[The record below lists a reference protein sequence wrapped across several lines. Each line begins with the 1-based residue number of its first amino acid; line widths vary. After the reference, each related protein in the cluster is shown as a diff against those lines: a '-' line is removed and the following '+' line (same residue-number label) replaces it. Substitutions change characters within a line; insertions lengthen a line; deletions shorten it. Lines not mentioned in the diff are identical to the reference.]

1 MDVETLWD
9 GKKAYLP
16 QKLSELYLKELTTIE
31 MLEHAKQYK
40 RQENEEGP
48 VGGQG
53 ARETHIHFAERF
65 SNSCIRLQY
74 VLIDPKENFGNVPDN
89 FFSTFSTGK
98 IALLDAP
105 CGTGAGALSLLYTLK
120 ELRKHKRLPRLP
132 LDIEILA
139 CDFSESARNMYS
151 KLLNEAIPEL
161 ATVDINV
168 QYEVRDWDAFDMAS
182 TTLLM
187 RQFVTLECDEFFVLV
202 SAFSGIDKENNEKL
216 DNSLKQIQ
224 MSLSPERYTVVHVEP
239 GTKNAQ
245 SLFKRL
251 KASLVSLFTAANS
264 PQQYSCKERFLWLDP
279 VNERDVQSNVSVSL
293 NSRNKA

>member
-16 QKLSELYLKELTTIE
+16 QKLSALYLKELTTIE
-31 MLEHAKQYK
+31 MLDHAKNYK

-53 ARETHIHFAERF
+53 IRETHIHFAERF

-74 VLIDPKENFGNVPDN
+74 VLIDPNENFGNVPEN

-105 CGTGAGALSLLYTLK
+105 CGTGAGSLSLLYTLK
-120 ELRKHKRLPRLP
+120 ELRKHKRLPQLP
-132 LDIEILA
+132 LDIKILA

-151 KLLNEAIPEL
+151 KLLDEAIPEL
-161 ATVDINV
+161 ATVNINIEYV
-168 QYEVRDWDAFDMAS
+168 IRDWNAFDMAS

-187 RQFVTLECDEFFVLV
+187 REFVATECEEFFVLV
-202 SAFSGIDKENNEKL
+202 SAFSGIDKANNEKL
-216 DNSLKQIQ
+216 DNSLTQIQ

-239 GTKNAQ
+239 FTKNSQ
-245 SLFKRL
+245 SFLKRV
-251 KASLVSLFTAANS
+251 KASLISLFTATNA
-264 PQQYSCKERFLWLDP
+264 PQQYNCKERFMWLDP
-279 VNERDVQSNVSVSL
+279 VNDRNVKSNVSVSL
-293 NSRNKA
+293 NSRNKT

>member
-16 QKLSELYLKELTTIE
+16 QKLSALYLKELTTIE
-31 MLEHAKQYK
+31 MLDHAKNYM

-53 ARETHIHFAERF
+53 IKETHIHFAERF

-74 VLIDPKENFGNVPDN
+74 VLIDPNEKFGNVPEN

-120 ELRKHKRLPRLP
+120 ELRVHKKLPQLP
-132 LDIEILA
+132 LEIEILA
-139 CDFSESARNMYS
+139 CDFSESARSMYS
-151 KLLNEAIPEL
+151 KLLDEAIPEL

-168 QYEVRDWDAFDMAS
+168 VYTIRAWDAFSMPS

-187 RQFVTLECDEFFVLV
+187 RDFVKLDCEEFFVLV
-202 SAFSGIDKENNEKL
+202 SAFSGIDKKNYQKL
-216 DNSLKQIQ
+216 DNSLTHIQ
-224 MSLSPERYTVVHVEP
+224 MSLSPEQYTVVHVEP
-239 GTKNAQ
+239 STRNAR
-245 SLFKRL
+245 SLFSRL
-251 KASLVSLFTAANS
+251 KNIFMLIFTSASSHE
-264 PQQYSCKERFLWLDP
+264 QYRCEERFLWLDP
-279 VNERDVQSNVSVSL
+279 VNGRDAKSTVSVSI